1 MGIFER
7 YGRLTHHF
15 MGETMIKETKVE
27 SEFFE
32 NPGLTSFKCAD
43 AIEISLFI
51 EKEGLAFYEKAAKN
65 VFEPNVK
72 AIFLRLAEEE
82 REHIQT
88 LQTKLQFVKP
98 AISTK
103 NGRKKGNIVSF
114 IKEELEGKIFPTYE
128 NVVEEFKNDLK
139 ALEYGID
146 SEKRSV
152 EILNNL
158 LANEKKLDVKTI
170 FAHLVV
176 EEKKHLLLLENLKAN
191 LTGRIQESA

>member
-15 MGETMIKETKVE
+15 MGKNAMKETKLE
-27 SEFFE
+27 SEVSK
-32 NPGLTSFKCAD
+32 NPVSSSFQCVD
-43 AIEISLFI
+43 AIEISMFI
-51 EKEGLAFYEKAAKN
+51 EKEGLSFYEKAAKR
-65 VFEPNVK
+65 VLEPSVK
-72 AIFLRLAEEE
+72 NMFLRLAEEE
-82 REHIQT
+82 REHIQI

-98 AISTK
+98 ALSNK
-103 NGRKKGNIVSF
+103 GGKKGSLSSF

-191 LTGRIQESA
+191 LTGRIKENA